1 MKIIFSCV
9 SCFKE
14 FYSELDCQF
23 SWWYGSHNSY
33 TLTLLNVFSWFCFH
47 EYDMCLIV
55 FECLMIMWL
64 TCFSWNIFL
73 FYSLLEGFRTSLQI
87 FHITSSYSSYGR
99 VFKRVIL
106 FSNLF
111 LKIPTLPRA
120 VGWATMPC
128 MLIIENLFKTC
139 AWNGW

>member
-1 MKIIFSCV
+1 MKIRFSCFL
-9 SCFKE
+9 CFEK
-14 FYSELDCQF
+14 FHIELDCLLYLMF
-23 SWWYGSHNSY
+23 SHDFIFMSVICAYI
-33 TLTLLNVFSWFCFH
+33 
-47 EYDMCLIV
+47 D
-55 FECLMIMWL
+55 FECLVIMWS

-73 FYSLLEGFRTSLQI
+73 FYSLLEGFRTSFQL

-99 VFKRVIL
+99 VFKHTI

-111 LKIPTLPRA
+111 LKTPTHPRA